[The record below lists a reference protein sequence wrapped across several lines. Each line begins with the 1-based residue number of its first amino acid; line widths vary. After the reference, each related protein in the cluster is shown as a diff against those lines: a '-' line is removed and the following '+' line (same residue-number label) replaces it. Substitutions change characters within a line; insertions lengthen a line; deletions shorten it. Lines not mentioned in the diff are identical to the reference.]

1 MTFENSESLY
11 LRAIKV
17 IPGGVNSPVR
27 FFKPY
32 PFFVTS
38 GSGSKIISTDHQ
50 TYIDYCM
57 GYGSLIF
64 GHSYPPLVDSIKN
77 QLDNGNLFCIP
88 SEKEIYLAELLVTII
103 PSAEK
108 VRLVNTGA
116 EATMNAIRLS
126 RAFTKRKKI
135 IKFNGGYHGAYD
147 YVLVKA
153 GSSAA
158 SIPSTKGSLNE
169 ISKETLVVDYNDIEA
184 LENTI
189 QKEADD
195 ISCVIIEPVLAN
207 YGLVLPEKNYLNEVR
222 RITKDNGIILIFD
235 EVITGFRL
243 SLGGCG
249 AFFGITPDISTFSK
263 SIGNGFPIAAICGK
277 QEIMDQLSPLG
288 NVYQAS
294 TYAGNPISVTAAITN
309 IENLIKNENKVYP
322 QINRLCD
329 TLVMG
334 IKDQVK
340 DFDFHFTMNSIG
352 SLFQIFFTSSPVT
365 TIANVLK
372 SDQKLFEKLFWDLLK
387 QKIFIPPSQ
396 YETCFISYSHTEED
410 IEKTIECYSESLN
423 SITNRND

>member
-1 MTFENSESLY
+1 LTFDKSEKLFH
-11 LRAIKV
+11 RAIKA

-32 PFFVTS
+32 PFFVSS
-38 GSGSKIISTDHQ
+38 GAGSKIVSADHE
-50 TYIDYCM
+50 TYLDYCM

-64 GHSYPPLVDSIKN
+64 GHSYSPIIDSVKI
-77 QLDNGNLFCIP
+77 QLDNGTLFCIP
-88 SEKEIYLAELLVTII
+88 TEKETYLAEMLIKII

-116 EATMNAIRLS
+116 EATMTAIRLS

-153 GSSAA
+153 GSGAA
-158 SIPSTKGSLNE
+158 AIPSTEGSFKE
-169 ISKETLVVDYNDIEA
+169 ISKETLVVDYNNIQELEKTIER
-184 LENTI
+184 
-189 QKEADD
+189 EAED
-195 ISCVIIEPVLAN
+195 ISCVIIEPILAN
-207 YGLVLPEKNYLNEVR
+207 YGLIIPEKNYLNEVR
-222 RITKDNGIILIFD
+222 KITKKYGIVLIFD

-243 SLGGCG
+243 SLGGSS

-263 SIGNGFPIAAICGK
+263 SFGNGFPIAAICGK
-277 QEIMDQLSPLG
+277 HEIMDQLSPIG
-288 NVYQAS
+288 DVYQAS
-294 TYAGNPISVTAAITN
+294 TYAGNPISVTAAITTV
-309 IENLIKNENKVYP
+309 ESLIKNQNKVYP
-322 QINRLCD
+322 TISRLCD

-334 IKDQVK
+334 IKDRV
-340 DFDFHFTMNSIG
+340 DNFDRYFTINSIG
-352 SLFQIFFTSSPVT
+352 SLFQIFFTAEAVNTPSH
-365 TIANVLK
+365 VLK

-387 QKIFIPPSQ
+387 KKIFIPPSQ

-423 SITNRND
+423 AYTKLK